1 MSTPPSDWEVV
12 IGLEVH
18 VQLHT
23 RAKVFASSPWG
34 FGKEPNE
41 QVDPVVLGLPG
52 TLPVVN
58 REAVEKSI
66 LFGLVVGA
74 SVPEHCS
81 WDRKNYFYPD
91 NPKNYQLTQKD
102 FPVVVGGQVEI
113 ELPGASRN
121 VMGEHKFIRI
131 HHAHLEEDVGKL
143 SHAGSG
149 SLVDYNR
156 AGVPLLEIVTEPDLR
171 SSAEAEAFLR
181 SLVAML
187 TQAGVADCDMEKGQL
202 RCDCN
207 VSIRRRGAEKL
218 GTRTETKNLNSIS
231 SVRDTVIYET
241 ARQIRELEAGRSIT
255 QETRGWNAELA
266 RGYVLRDKEDA
277 HDYRYFPDPDLLPV
291 VIEESFLGEVRA
303 TLPEL
308 PPQKRERFQSQFG
321 LSAYDANVLATSREQ
336 AYYFENVAAIGGDAK
351 LAANW
356 VMVELGSLLNKQ
368 GLDIDESP
376 VSAELLGGML
386 QRIKDNTISGKIAKV
401 VFEAMANGE
410 GSADEI
416 IEKRGL
422 KQVTDTGA
430 ISAVLDEML
439 AVGAEVL
446 AHGGHRDRVAA
457 QQLEVVGDVAGAAAE
472 FAAHARH
479 QEGHVQD
486 VDLVR
491 QDVVLELVL
500 EHHDGVVGQGAADQ
514 GGCHRWGPLG
524 AGAGRPPAKSHM
536 LARRPLQGTG

>member
-207 VSIRRRGAEKL
+207 VSIRRRGVEKL

-277 HDYRYFPDPDLLPV
+277 HDYRYFPDPDIP
-291 VIEESFLGEVRA
+291 
-303 TLPEL
+303 TL
-308 PPQKRERFQSQFG
+308 KI
-321 LSAYDANVLATSREQ
+321 SRETVTRLSTLVPENLYDRQ
-336 AYYFENVAAIGGDAK
+336 RRYIEKLGLPYTAASVLVNDRALAEWFELAVAAHPANPSGIANLVVNDLLRDLAASATAPVLLSSCLIKPAQLAGLVKLTDDGVISKQQAKEVFTEMFKSGQDAATIVDAK
-351 LAANW
+351 
-356 VMVELGSLLNKQ
+356 
-368 GLDIDESP
+368 GLRQNS
-376 VSAELLGGML
+376 
-386 QRIKDNTISGKIAKV
+386 
-401 VFEAMANGE
+401 
-410 GSADEI
+410 
-416 IEKRGL
+416 
-422 KQVTDTGA
+422 DTGELEKIVQEVIA
-430 ISAVLDEML
+430 DPAV
-439 AVGAEVL
+439 
-446 AHGGHRDRVAA
+446 
-457 QQLEVVGDVAGAAAE
+457 
-472 FAAHARH
+472 
-479 QEGHVQD
+479 
-486 VDLVR
+486 
-491 QDVVLELVL
+491 
-500 EHHDGVVGQGAADQ
+500 
-514 GGCHRWGPLG
+514 
-524 AGAGRPPAKSHM
+524 AKSIAEYRAGNEKAINALKGPIM
-536 LARRPLQGTG
+536 KRTQGKANPVLIDQLLRKFLA

>member
-1 MSTPPSDWEVV
+1 MSNVPSDWEVV

-121 VMGEHKFIRI
+121 VMGEHKIIRI

-207 VSIRRRGAEKL
+207 VSVRRRGVEKL

-277 HDYRYFPDPDLLPV
+277 HDYRYFPDPDIPTLKISRETVARLAKLVPENLYDRQRRYVEKFGLPYTAASVLVNDRALAEWFEAAVAAHPTNPSGIANLIANDLLRDLAASAVAAAAPV
-291 VIEESFLGEVRA
+291 SLSSCPIKPAQLAGLVKLTDDGVISKQQAKEVFTEMFKSGQDAAAIVDAKGLRQNSDTGELEKIVQEVIADPAVAKSIAEYRAGNEKAINALKGPIMKRTQGKANPVLIDQLLRKFLG
-303 TLPEL
+303 
-308 PPQKRERFQSQFG
+308 
-321 LSAYDANVLATSREQ
+321 
-336 AYYFENVAAIGGDAK
+336 
-351 LAANW
+351 
-356 VMVELGSLLNKQ
+356 
-368 GLDIDESP
+368 
-376 VSAELLGGML
+376 
-386 QRIKDNTISGKIAKV
+386 
-401 VFEAMANGE
+401 
-410 GSADEI
+410 
-416 IEKRGL
+416 
-422 KQVTDTGA
+422 
-430 ISAVLDEML
+430 
-439 AVGAEVL
+439 
-446 AHGGHRDRVAA
+446 
-457 QQLEVVGDVAGAAAE
+457 
-472 FAAHARH
+472 
-479 QEGHVQD
+479 
-486 VDLVR
+486 
-491 QDVVLELVL
+491 
-500 EHHDGVVGQGAADQ
+500 
-514 GGCHRWGPLG
+514 
-524 AGAGRPPAKSHM
+524 
-536 LARRPLQGTG
+536 